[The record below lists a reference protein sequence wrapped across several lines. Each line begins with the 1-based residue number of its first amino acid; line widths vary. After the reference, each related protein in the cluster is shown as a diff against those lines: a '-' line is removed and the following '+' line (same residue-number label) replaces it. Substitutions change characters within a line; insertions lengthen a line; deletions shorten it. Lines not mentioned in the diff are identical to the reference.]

1 MPLKICIC
9 RILTL
14 INFESTMS
22 TKSFNIKV
30 SPAVGTVSAKYISPD
45 KPNCIFTLA
54 HGAGAG
60 MDHLFM
66 ETLADALAKVGI
78 ATLRFN
84 FPFME
89 NKKGRADSP
98 AIAHLTIE
106 AAIQKAGELN
116 PGLPLFAS
124 GKSFGG
130 RMSSQYLSDHPDSPV
145 KGIVFYGFPLHPS
158 GKPSTERADH
168 LKALKI
174 PMLFLQGSKDTLA
187 TWELIEAVCKSLRK
201 STLVKL
207 EGADHSFKAGKKD
220 TMSLLVDET
229 KKWVEKILK

>member
-1 MPLKICIC
+1 
-9 RILTL
+9 
-14 INFESTMS
+14 MS
-22 TKSFNIKV
+22 TQSFKLDV
-30 SPAVGTVSAKYISPD
+30 SPSVGAVSAKYIAPA
-45 KPNCIFTLA
+45 KPVCIFTLA

-60 MDHLFM
+60 MDHSFM
-66 ETLADALAKVGI
+66 ETLAEALSNVGI

-84 FPFME
+84 FPFAE
-89 NKKGRADSP
+89 GKKGRPDTP
-98 AIAHLTIE
+98 AVAHATIA
-106 AAIQKAGELN
+106 AAIKKAHEIN
-116 PGLPLFAS
+116 PKLPLFAS

-130 RMSSQYLSDHPDSPV
+130 RMSSQYLAANPDSDV

-187 TWELIEAVCKSLRK
+187 TWELIETVCGDLKKAS
-201 STLVKL
+201 LVKL

-220 TMSLLVDET
+220 IMSLLVSET
-229 KKWVEKILK
+229 EKWVKKMLK